1 MAVDEVDE
9 GSGETR
15 AQSPLRRREFKLYF
29 SGNLIS
35 NIGTWLNNVALGVY
49 MLKITGSSFWVG
61 VSNFA
66 LFIPVILFALP
77 VGVLADRLDR
87 IRLLRRAQWVMGLLA
102 VVLTILVGTGHANR
116 YWVTAI
122 AFGFGIG
129 VALAIPTM
137 QALIPLMVPPNEL
150 GDAIGLNAL
159 SFNLARVIGPL
170 IAAVALATLGPTWA
184 FGLNAASFF
193 VLITMLVM
201 IGDVPFPRVALAPP
215 GPIRE
220 GLAYAWRHL
229 RTRWMLLSIVAI
241 GIALDPIITLSP
253 ALSDR
258 YGLKTGG
265 AGWMVAAWGGGAAII
280 IVAGRNIIRTITHRG
295 LGWIGLLLLFVGVFG
310 LGAAPDIGWAIPA
323 CLLAGAGYII
333 ATMAFTTTIQQDVP
347 EALRGR
353 VSAVWTLAFLAP
365 RAFAAVIEGALADHI
380 GPRLT
385 TSIFSVVALIA
396 ALSLRRVQAP
406 TGEPIPPPA

>member
-1 MAVDEVDE
+1 MAVEDIDEE
-9 GSGETR
+9 PGERR
-15 AQSPLRRREFKLYF
+15 ARTPLRRREFKLYF
-29 SGNLIS
+29 TGNLIS

-49 MLKITGSSFWVG
+49 MLKITHSSFWVG

-77 VGVLADRLDR
+77 VGVLADRVNR
-87 IRLLRRAQWVMGLLA
+87 IRLLRRAQWVMGVLA
-102 VVLTILVGTGHANR
+102 VALTILVETGHANR
-116 YWVTAI
+116 HWVTAI
-122 AFGFGIG
+122 AFGFGVG

-150 GDAIGLNAL
+150 GDALGLNAL

-170 IAAVALATLGPTWA
+170 IAAIALATLGPTWA

-193 VLITMLVM
+193 VLITVLVM

-215 GPIRE
+215 GPIKE
-220 GLAYAWRHL
+220 GLAYAWRHM

-265 AGWMVAAWGGGAAII
+265 AGWMVAAWGGGAAL
-280 IVAGRNIIRTITHRG
+280 IVIP
-295 LGWIGLLLLFVGVFG
+295 
-310 LGAAPDIGWAIPA
+310 GAA
-323 CLLAGAGYII
+323 
-333 ATMAFTTTIQQDVP
+333 
-347 EALRGR
+347 R
-353 VSAVWTLAFLAP
+353 V
-365 RAFAAVIEGALADHI
+365 
-380 GPRLT
+380 
-385 TSIFSVVALIA
+385 
-396 ALSLRRVQAP
+396 RRRR
-406 TGEPIPPPA
+406 